1 PGERKL
7 SIDMKVLVDDLQRRG
22 ITMPILLRFTDV
34 IRARIEALVGAFHKA
49 MNECEDTGAYRGVYP
64 IKVNQQRQLVE
75 DIVRFSRP
83 HHLGLEAG
91 SKPELQVVLATLED
105 PEALIICNGYK
116 DQGYIDMAML
126 ARKLGRNC
134 IVVIEKA

>member
-1 PGERKL
+1 LGYFKVNPQGSLTLAPPGERKL

-34 IRARIEALVGAFHKA
+34 IRARIEAMVNAFGKA
-49 MNECEDTGAYRGVYP
+49 MAEYEYTGAYRGVYP

-105 PEALIICNGYK
+105 PEALIVCNGYK
-116 DQGYIDMAML
+116 DQ
-126 ARKLGRNC
+126 
-134 IVVIEKA
+134 